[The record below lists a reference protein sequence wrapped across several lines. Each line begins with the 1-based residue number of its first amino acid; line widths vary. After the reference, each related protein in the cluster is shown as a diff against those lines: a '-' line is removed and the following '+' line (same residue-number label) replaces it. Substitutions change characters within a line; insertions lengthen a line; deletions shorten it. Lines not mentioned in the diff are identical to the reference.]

1 MDAIEVLQ
9 VLGKDYAVEILQATK
24 DPRTAP
30 ELSNELGI
38 PIATTYRR
46 LNALADADLVREVSR
61 SDAHRDTAP
70 TAFQR
75 TVDDL
80 RVEFESDTIDVTTVE
95 DGHTVFPHLRDLW
108 EGLTR

>member
-9 VLGKDYAVEILQATK
+9 VLGQEYAVEILQATK

-30 ELSNELGI
+30 ELSDDLGI

-46 LNALADADLVREVSR
+46 LDALTDADLVCAVAGSEADSNG
-61 SDAHRDTAP
+61 AP

-80 RVEFESDTIDVTTVE
+80 RVEFESGTIDVTVPDE
-95 DGHTVFPHLRDLW
+95 HTVFPHLRDLW
-108 EGLTR
+108 QGLTQ